1 MHKNDLFADI
11 AEDVSE
17 VFPPNWKH
25 RSYYNFL
32 AISPSYFQIHLYKMK
47 KNPISKIKKIEGYEK
62 VLEIY
67 ELFGDVYSNSFDY
80 WWHKTGYQFF
90 EQKHSSNFLFNV
102 DLKKS
107 LSFNQEKLK
116 IYFDKTKSKIKYCA
130 PILDF
135 QKNKIQEDVLRNR
148 LNLILCFIELDQ
160 EFKDIE
166 SGAKSKNPNW
176 FLAFSAKNKIFGRT
190 ASQSFAAIKNAI
202 KFQESK
208 ITYIPDKITKKSSNK
223 KVNNLFERPYLK
235 PTSVKATSN
244 TSSLKAKRYL
254 SMLIS
259 KNKSEALIVAE
270 NAARGIFPCKE
281 KVLKNYQPFDF
292 SAFSSS
298 SYFSRYLEQI
308 QDYEVIFYST
318 KPRDKVQSSES
329 NSRILELEFE
339 HRLLENIDPDLKK
352 IINKK
357 AEEIY
362 RKKYKKII
370 DQSER
375 ELKLTQRR
383 SVFVRR

>member
-1 MHKNDLFADI
+1 MKKDLFADI
-11 AEDVSE
+11 TEDVNE
-17 VFPPNWKH
+17 VFTPSWKH
-25 RSYYNFL
+25 RAYYDFL

-47 KNPISKIKKIEGYEK
+47 KNPISKIKKIEGYKK

-67 ELFGDVYSNSFDY
+67 ELFGDVYSNSFDF
-80 WWHKTGYQFF
+80 WWHKIGHQFF
-90 EQKHSSNFLFNV
+90 EPKQSSNFLFNV
-102 DLKKS
+102 DLNKS

-116 IYFDKTKSKIKYCA
+116 IYFENTRSKIKHFSPA
-130 PILDF
+130 LDF

-148 LNLILCFIELDQ
+148 LNLILCLIQLDH
-160 EFKDIE
+160 EFKDID
-166 SGAKSKNPNW
+166 GGHKSKNPNW

-208 ITYIPDKITKKSSNK
+208 ITYIPEKITKKSANK

-235 PTSVKATSN
+235 PISVKTTLNS
-244 TSSLKAKRYL
+244 SSLKAKRYL

-259 KNKSEALIVAE
+259 KNKREALVVAE

-281 KVLKNYQPFDF
+281 KVLKSYQPFDF
-292 SAFSSS
+292 SSFSSS

-308 QDYEVIFYST
+308 QDYEAIFYST
-318 KPRDKVQSSES
+318 NPRVKAKNGES
-329 NSRILELEFE
+329 NSRMLELEFE
-339 HRLLENIDPDLKK
+339 HRLLENIDPDIKK

-370 DQSER
+370 DQSDK
-375 ELKLTQRR
+375 ELKLTQQRFSFARR
-383 SVFVRR
+383 